1 MGKLLAT
8 LTKPISI
15 LHPVYACRSFR
26 RRGIHV
32 DVVEAYVG
40 CVHHVDRPELG
51 LNDVEIADVDVADI
65 PQDEG
70 HWATWAGGSYEGAF
84 GFVAFV
90 VVPDLAVAVDAAGAV
105 AVDADVISC
114 QDESGSVVLE
124 LDVV

>member
-32 DVVEAYVG
+32 DVVEHDVG
-40 CVHHVDRPELG
+40 RVHHVDRPKLG
-51 LNDVEIADVDVADI
+51 LNNVEIADVNVADV

-105 AVDADVISC
+105 AVDADVVSR
-114 QDESGSVVLE
+114 
-124 LDVV
+124 